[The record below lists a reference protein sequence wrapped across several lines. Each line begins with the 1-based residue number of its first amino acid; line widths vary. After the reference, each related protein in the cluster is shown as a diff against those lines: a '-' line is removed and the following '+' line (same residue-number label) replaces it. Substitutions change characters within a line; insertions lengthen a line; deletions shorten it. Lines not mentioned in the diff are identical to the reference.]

1 MLEIF
6 PAALVDN
13 SLLTAVL
20 VGVVLLWWLAERFGW
35 PATGLVVPGYVG
47 AVLCTRP
54 EAALVIIIEAVI
66 TYGIAVLVGRV
77 LPKYLP
83 WDRTFGR
90 DRFYLIILSSV
101 LVRVLV
107 EGSLGQAVLAG
118 SGLDLAQGWHSLGLV
133 LVPLTANA
141 FWKPGVAKGL
151 PLVLL
156 PTLLVY
162 AILRFVLLPLTNLDF
177 AQFELTYEDL
187 RFSFLE
193 APREYVMVLLG
204 TLFAS
209 HATVRYGWDF
219 GGIIVCGL
227 LAISWLTPVKLG
239 ATLIEVAAVV
249 FLLRA
254 VMRWTPL
261 RSANL
266 TGLRP
271 IVLAFALS
279 YLVKVITAWI
289 SQGAWP
295 GFRIGEVFGFG
306 YLLPAII
313 SVRIF
318 RYKSFSRV
326 LVPALGIS
334 LAAFLIGQIL
344 GLAVVELRG
353 DRLPEITTSELSES
367 RGRASEALFAQL
379 VPPPVDPER
388 VDEDLS
394 LALSAARAQR
404 SWKGPQLQVDALE
417 GGSLIHSG
425 DAGLVG
431 VAWLRDRSEGGLEL
445 VVPDAV
451 RTPGLAEAAVLLA
464 ERLDAE
470 VVLFS
475 PSDSLR
481 RATHRRGR
489 LVLVLEAAPTTE
501 LLADRQLPQEFELDQ
516 VVGLLPNLPT
526 RFDLELPGADLAL
539 RLSEGD
545 RLDMAL
551 ASGTTRY
558 VASGRAPLWDEA
570 GLPRPTDRNPRGGLS
585 VGELALLERGVLKPM
600 LRALMG
606 GDERWLKV
614 ASAHADSMG
623 LVLQDDGEV
632 LSLGPQEGSP
642 PPRFTLLLRRSAE
655 PLTIEVRAAGRHK
668 SADRVGLGWW
678 LQSDAMA
685 LLVHDARADLDAEAT
700 RRAGAR
706 APELAVL
713 RTLTREV
720 SGMQVIALAAAR
732 EDEVPGAQAVISL
745 GRPVLPSYDAATE
758 LMWTARGLVHHAG
771 GRSAW
776 YDAGVQ
782 RIRFY
787 DPANPRREAVRA
799 AGGQYITVYLD
810 PPFRLR
816 YAGVEPN
823 SPLRAILDHAGVPVR
838 QGSLAS
844 AVGGLAQEPD
854 PIFEPLLLELAAFSA
869 TGHPEYLTRVRTQA
883 QASGLRLSAF
893 FDPET
898 QLTYLLAEGPGVRMV
913 TPIGLSDQP
922 IDPRFLPEVELPAY
936 RSSR

>member
-6 PAALVDN
+6 PSALVDN

-54 EAALVIIIEAVI
+54 EAALVIMIEAVI
-66 TYGIAVLVGRV
+66 TYWVAVFVGRV

-83 WDRTFGR
+83 WGRTFGR
-90 DRFYLIILSSV
+90 DRFFLIILSSV

-107 EGSLGQAVLAG
+107 EGSLGQAILQ
-118 SGLDLAQGWHSLGLV
+118 STGLGLAQGWHSLGLV

-141 FWKPGVAKGL
+141 FWKPGVTRGL
-151 PLVLL
+151 PLVVL

-177 AQFELTYEDL
+177 SQFELTYEDL

-193 APREYVMVLLG
+193 APREYVMLLLG

-227 LAISWLTPVKLG
+227 LAISWLSPVKLG
-239 ATLIEVAAVV
+239 ATLLEVAAVV
-249 FLLRA
+249 FLLHA

-279 YLVKVITAWI
+279 YLVKVATAWV
-289 SQGAWP
+289 SQGTWP

-313 SVRIF
+313 SVRIY
-318 RYKSFSRV
+318 RYKSFARV
-326 LVPALGIS
+326 LIPALGIS
-334 LAAFLIGQIL
+334 LAAFILGQVL

-353 DRLPEITTSELSES
+353 GSLPESTSTEMAES
-367 RGRASEALFAQL
+367 RGKSSQALFAYL
-379 VPPPVDPER
+379 VPPPSGSER
-388 VDEDLS
+388 VDKELPMA
-394 LALSAARAQR
+394 LAAARAQR
-404 SWKGPQLQVDALE
+404 SWSGQQLQVDALE
-417 GGSLIHSG
+417 GGSLLHSG
-425 DAGLVG
+425 DAGFIG
-431 VAWLRDRSEGGLEL
+431 VAWFRDGSEGGLEL

-475 PSDSLR
+475 PSDAVSR
-481 RATHRRGR
+481 GIRKRGR
-489 LVLVLEAAPTTE
+489 LVLVLQAAPATE
-501 LLADRQLPQEFELDQ
+501 LLADRRLPREFELDQ
-516 VVGLLPNLPT
+516 VVGLLPELPI
-526 RFDLELPGADLAL
+526 RFDLELSGADLAL
-539 RLSEGD
+539 RLSERD
-545 RLDMAL
+545 RLVLAL
-551 ASGTTRY
+551 AGGSTRY
-558 VASGRAPLWDEA
+558 VATGRAELWDED
-570 GLPRPTDRNPRGGLS
+570 GRPMPTDREPRGGLS
-585 VGELALLERGVLKPM
+585 VGELSLLERGVLKPM
-600 LRALMG
+600 LRALQG

-614 ASAHADSMG
+614 ASAHADSLGM
-623 LVLQDDGEV
+623 VLQDDGEV
-632 LSLGPQEGSP
+632 LSLAPREGSP
-642 PPRFTLLLRRSAE
+642 PPRFTLLLRRNAQ
-655 PLTIEVRAAGRHK
+655 PLAIEVRSAGRHK
-668 SADRVGLGWW
+668 SADLVGLGWW
-678 LQSDAMA
+678 QQSDAMA
-685 LLVHDARADLDAEAT
+685 LLVHDARADLDAQAT

-706 APELAVL
+706 APELSVL
-713 RTLTREV
+713 RTLSREM
-720 SGMQVIALAAAR
+720 SGMQVIALAAVR

-745 GRPVLPSYDAATE
+745 GRPVLPAYDAATE
-758 LMWTARGLVHHAG
+758 LMWTARGLVQHAG

-810 PPFRLR
+810 PAFRLR
-816 YAGVEPN
+816 YAGVESD

-838 QGSLAS
+838 QGSLQS
-844 AVGGLAQEPD
+844 ALGGLAQEPD
-854 PIFEPLLLELAAFSA
+854 PVFEPLLIELAAFSS
-869 TGHPEYLTRVRTQA
+869 TGHPEYLSRVRSQA
-883 QASGLRLSAF
+883 QASGMDLSAF
-893 FDPET
+893 FDAQT
-898 QLTYLLAEGPGVRMV
+898 QLTYLLAEGPNSRMV
-913 TPIGLSDQP
+913 TPIGLSDQA
-922 IDPRFLPEVELPAY
+922 IDPRFLPEAELPAY